1 MNYTWCKHQYGC
13 HLMYSTFH
21 STPFGHGPS
30 HQQHIDIE
38 SINGDSQEQ
47 CSLNNFAVAGTKG
60 FLNLSE
66 ESVCQHNR
74 PLA

>member
-1 MNYTWCKHQYGC
+1 
-13 HLMYSTFH
+13 MYSTFH

-47 CSLNNFAVAGTKG
+47 CSLNNFAVAGTKD

-66 ESVCQHNR
+66 EHLGVTGLSLKELFSLLKALNIG
-74 PLA
+74 